1 MNDPTID
8 SEKQNRLE
16 MIRQALKDK
25 APMMYEELDSSG
37 QLQRFLEGHEEEMM
51 ASYEEA
57 KKKAWEETLEAF
69 LSFADPSDSE
79 ASSPM
84 G

>member
-1 MNDPTID
+1 MSDLTND

-25 APMMYEELDSSG
+25 APMMYEELESSG
-37 QLQRFLEGHEEEMM
+37 QLQIFLEGHDAEMM
-51 ASYEEA
+51 ASYETA
-57 KKKAWEETLEAF
+57 KKKAWEETLETF
-69 LSFADPSDSE
+69 LIFADPSESE